1 MTKAQR
7 IQQAARRRGEHHRE
21 GGNRVQQAMAANR
34 RLTGR
39 APFPVRTLSTLYY
52 YLFLVRAF

>member
-39 APFPVRTLSTLYY
+39 APFPVRTLSTWEKERGG
-52 YLFLVRAF
+52 VRAF